1 MLRRIGFHPEALA
14 EAVAA
19 AAWYRERSPAT
30 GVAFQA
36 EVDHAIDRI
45 LEAPKRYPA
54 YVDDTRRVL
63 LRRFPYSVSYRRS
76 GYRDRRGRVRPATPG
91 LLAAPVTRRR
101 RSDPLGP
108 VGAFGDNSA

>member
-19 AAWYRERSPAT
+19 AAWYRERSPAA
-30 GVAFQA
+30 GSAFQA

-45 LEAPKRYPA
+45 LEAPKRYSA

-63 LRRFPYSVSYRRS
+63 LRRFPYSVIYRI
-76 GYRDRRGRVRPATPG
+76 GDQGIEIVAVAHG
-91 LLAAPVTRRR
+91 RRR
-101 RSDPLGP
+101 PDYWRHR
-108 VGAFGDNSA
+108 